1 MKKKIVLALSLVFV
15 FVCIFAL
22 SVSAENRTSIEYT
35 DANGVTHTVPVVKYS
50 DATAE
55 SVASTL
61 SNTATVQARFV
72 DNGAYS
78 IIKATDGTLTAY
90 PTWYLIE
97 PSGSSADYVAISEI
111 EYGYVNLKSDK
122 TYNRGAMVYV
132 EFPEGMT
139 HARANSVFGK
149 KNGGNPYE
157 TNITEIHFP
166 STLVAFET
174 ESFNSM
180 PCLKRVYIE
189 AGNQVTKIPSS
200 TFSNSTV
207 EYIQFENLTELVS
220 LDGVTNT
227 KLTGDIDLSK
237 CTKLKTIE
245 AGCFRNNLYMGKIT
259 LPDSVETIGNAAF
272 EYTGSAY
279 LASPY
284 LPSSL
289 TFVGHRFFAYNDNL
303 LDTYI
308 FPVGVTAL
316 ATEPFQDSKVGGN
329 PTGKELNLVF
339 LGEVTGIVYLNGNGH
354 QKHADK
360 VTVYFAQNS
369 LSDYNKNGFYIKPS
383 GSSTTTVPGAIRA
396 AFCEGTYANV
406 DGKITGIEYVYITS
420 TTGASYTEDMVN
432 DATYGFDFA
441 QHEHFGSRFVK
452 QALTCGTD
460 GIDTVTCI
468 VCDQDQDK
476 VTPATGDH
484 KFTSDYNCETDDLC
498 NDCKKIMVSAT
509 THTIVCEMLYENGYT
524 NEGVNRNVCTNE
536 GCKHVNSIKIPALFT
551 SKGYSCDTTSNAI
564 VLNIT
569 ANNEAI
575 SKYEEYLKTFD
586 DVAEINYGVVA
597 AIEAEGD
604 KPLNDDGTTKDGA
617 LAVRFGQNNYSNIEI
632 KIMGIKAENY
642 DTGIY
647 CSGYICISNKVT
659 YINGATTS
667 GTAEKVNYGSL
678 LEE

>member
-174 ESFNSM
+174 ESFSSM

-308 FPVGVTAL
+308 FPEGVKSIGD
-316 ATEPFQDSKVGGN
+316 EPFQDSKVAGG
-329 PTGKELNLVF
+329 PEGKELNLVF
-339 LGEVTGIVYLNGNGH
+339 LGEVTGVVYLNGNGH
-354 QKHADK
+354 QKHAEK
-360 VTVYFAQNS
+360 VTVYFAKNS
-369 LSDYNKNGFYIKPS
+369 LSDYNQNGFYIKPS
-383 GSSTTTVPGAIRA
+383 GSSVTSVPGAIRA
-396 AFCEGTYANV
+396 AFCEGTYKNV
-406 DGKITGIEYVYITS
+406 DGKITGIEYIYITS
-420 TTGASYTEDMVN
+420 TAGTSYTADMVN
-432 DATYGFDFA
+432 DATNGFDFA
-441 QHEHFGSRFVK
+441 NHTHFGPRFIK
-452 QALTCGTD
+452 QALTCGDD

-468 VCDQDQDK
+468 ICDTDQDK
-476 VTPATGDH
+476 ITPATGDH
-484 KFTSDYNCETDDLC
+484 KWTSDQNCETDDFC
-498 NDCKKIMVSAT
+498 NVCRSVMVEAIS
-509 THTIVCEMLYENGYT
+509 HTLVNELLYNYGYT
-524 NEGVNRNVCTNE
+524 KVGVERNSCTND
-536 GCKHVNSIKIPALFT
+536 GCKYESNVEIPALFT
-551 SKGYSCDTTSNAI
+551 SKGYSLDTKSTAI
-564 VLNIT
+564 VLDISV
-569 ANNEAI
+569 NNSAI
-575 SKYEEYLKTFD
+575 DVYKSYLESVGENSTI
-586 DVAEINYGVVA
+586 VYGVVA
-597 AIEAEGD
+597 SINATDG
-604 KPLNDDGTTKDGA
+604 KPLNDDGSAKDGS
-617 LAVRFGQNNYSNIEI
+617 LSIKFNENNYSNIQT
-632 KIMGIKAENY
+632 KIMGIKEENY
-642 DTGIY
+642 DVGVY
-647 CSGYICISNKVT
+647 CSAYFC
-659 YINGATTS
+659 INGVVKYISGEEATDVTQ
-667 GTAEKVNYGSL
+667 KVSYSSL